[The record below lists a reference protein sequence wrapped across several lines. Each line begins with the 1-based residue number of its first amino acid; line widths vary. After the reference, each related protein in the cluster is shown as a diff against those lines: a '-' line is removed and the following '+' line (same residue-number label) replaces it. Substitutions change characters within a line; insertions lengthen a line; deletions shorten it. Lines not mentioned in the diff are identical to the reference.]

1 MVTFLLIALLAVLP
15 IGLLVLFARDSDN
28 FSPEAFIVLGFFV
41 IVAFFFYKSMS
52 ADNTS
57 DNEHESARYAQ
68 RYEYKKENNK
78 KDYVH
83 KSNRKIKKS
92 ADKRPKT
99 NEKIYF
105 FSGSEFYYIFT
116 GLTAFLPAVVYLLYF
131 VAFDDKKPEPFHVL
145 LLAVLVGSVIAVAAW
160 LMGFSLRNCG
170 LAIKR
175 HYDLAQSLYMGFV
188 KIAIPSEIIK
198 WIFLLLFL
206 RLNKYYDE
214 YIDGIVYSICL
225 SMGFA
230 SIMYTGF
237 MLHYVGYPTLTFF
250 VLGTVT
256 ALILI
261 PLYMMS
267 GAIMGYFVALTKWRN
282 KFLNYVLSLVVPVFV
297 SGMLFSVMA
306 LIADNWW
313 YYVFFIIILPII
325 TCIVYRQISHLMELE
340 REKSK

>member
-1 MVTFLLIALLAVLP
+1 MVTFLIVAILAVLP
-15 IGLLVLFARDSDN
+15 IGLLVAFARGSGKGSYEK
-28 FSPEAFIVLGFFV
+28 FLVVGLFV
-41 IVAFFFYKSMS
+41 IMAFFLYKSLS
-52 ADNTS
+52 ADRSLEVDPEQVGPNI
-57 DNEHESARYAQ
+57 
-68 RYEYKKENNK
+68 EY
-78 KDYVH
+78 VQ
-83 KSNRKIKKS
+83 
-92 ADKRPKT
+92 T
-99 NEKIYF
+99 NEPSKVEPA
-105 FSGSEFYYIFT
+105 SESNAFRTVFEGTIFDT
-116 GLTAFLPAVVYLLYF
+116 EEFDSIIEIGFIGLTAFLPAVIYLLYF

-145 LLAVLVGSVIAVAAW
+145 LLAVLVGSVIAVVVW
-160 LMGFSLRNCG
+160 MKGFSLYNSG
-170 LAIKR
+170 LSIKAD
-175 HYDLAQSLYMGFV
+175 YSLTESINIGFL
-188 KIAIPSEIIK
+188 KIALPSEVIK

-230 SIMYTGF
+230 SIMYVGF
-237 MLHYVGYPTLTFF
+237 MLHYVAYPTSTLIL
-250 VLGTVT
+250 LGIVT

-261 PLYMMS
+261 PIYMMS

-325 TCIVYRQISHLMELE
+325 TCIVYRQIGHLMELE